1 MYADGN
7 EQVRLDIRALSGKQ
21 ILEVSIARNSTGEEL
36 HRLVNEE
43 GDSLAFQWQL
53 VHRNAPLKMGPLEFT
68 DGEVIVATLQPCL
81 NSLDLEARS
90 FCMLS
95 IAELLSIAC
104 DEVHPLK
111 CGEFRLPKCYQKV
124 ADASFGKDCTVQA
137 HMSRTLQMQTQV
149 FLRKVPGNFHV
160 AENAFNEYSFLKKA
174 SNVNVI
180 RMWDAFIATD
190 GRGLGADA
198 LSVKASQPFVLL
210 RIGRGESKECEVV
223 TVFETMDVT
232 LEKFLKDFGR
242 LGDLNYCDYFLCN
255 VAMGLHYI
263 HAAGVAHGDICPAN
277 VWLNRNDDVKLA
289 GFQHLHPADPAPPD
303 SSAEFFDFATKS
315 IQYAAPEVLRKESF
329 GGAQADLFGLGCIL
343 VDFLL
348 KRIHRLAPWIQELS
362 EEGQSV

>member
-1 MYADGN
+1 
-7 EQVRLDIRALSGKQ
+7 
-21 ILEVSIARNSTGEEL
+21 
-36 HRLVNEE
+36 
-43 GDSLAFQWQL
+43 
-53 VHRNAPLKMGPLEFT
+53 MGPLEFT

-81 NSLDLEARS
+81 NSLDL
-90 FCMLS
+90 
-95 IAELLSIAC
+95 
-104 DEVHPLK
+104 EVHPLK

-190 GRGLGADA
+190 
-198 LSVKASQPFVLL
+198 
-210 RIGRGESKECEVV
+210 GESKECEVV

-348 KRIHRLAPWIQELS
+348 KRKISPGRSVAEQLDILQNRERILEDSKVPSNRKSSLQTLWEENPGRRGTATEFIKSGGISDLYNEAELEGPNFVFSFTRFKRIADLQEAF
-362 EEGQSV
+362 GQICRPHG